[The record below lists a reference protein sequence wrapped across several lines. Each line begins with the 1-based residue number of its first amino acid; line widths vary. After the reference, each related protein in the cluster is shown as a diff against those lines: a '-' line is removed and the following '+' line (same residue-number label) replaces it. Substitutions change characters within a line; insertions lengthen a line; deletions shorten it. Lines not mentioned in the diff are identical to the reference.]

1 MAGYDQWLMA
11 RKPLTW
17 LGRQLATGRI
27 TPDHAISLLDK
38 EVEEGTIGWWVVK
51 LLKVAGCKD
60 NEKGHA
66 KAKAIM
72 EVLENKA
79 RAGTVRAEDL
89 QVVRGVGPVTV
100 GKVREFALKATQL
113 PERLIWPEVIWS
125 DFFPALEIQYNLAEK
140 SDVKTDFFVKS
151 GEGFNE
157 HLAFLERYDGSDPA
171 ELRKLL
177 TAPYMALGA
186 QFYLQNIEKIQAPV
200 DGDYSVEEILDGTV
214 GPDRAF
220 ILIGLMIDRG
230 YAPRTHE
237 FSSVAAPFMQGL
249 RFKRLLQDQGM
260 SGSDLTTSLRE
271 LLFEETPYS
280 YIHEGEQHFGV
291 RRRLRGRVD

>member
-1 MAGYDQWLMA
+1 M
-11 RKPLTW
+11 
-17 LGRQLATGRI
+17 
-27 TPDHAISLLDK
+27 
-38 EVEEGTIGWWVVK
+38 K
-51 LLKVAGCKD
+51 LLSVAGCA
-60 NEKGHA
+60 NTERA
-66 KAKAIM
+66 TPRPAIM
-72 EVLENKA
+72 EVLETNA

-89 QVVRGVGPVTV
+89 EVVEGVGPVTV
-100 GKVREFALKATQL
+100 GRVREFALKTAQP
-113 PERLIWPEVIWS
+113 PERTIWPEAIWS
-125 DFFPALEIQYNLAEK
+125 DFFPALEIQFDLAEN

-186 QFYLQNIEKIQAPV
+186 QFYLQNIKRIQAPV
-200 DGDYSVEEILDGTV
+200 EETSLSEEILDETG

-237 FSSVAAPFMQGL
+237 VRVRRSIHAGVEVQG
-249 RFKRLLQDQGM
+249 LLQDQGM
-260 SGSDLTTSLRE
+260 KGADLVTSLGS
-271 LLFEETPYS
+271 FS
-280 YIHEGEQHFGV
+280 
-291 RRRLRGRVD
+291 LRKPRIATSWRKSNTSAFVGDCGGAG